1 MFSQDGSTS
10 TDAPLE
16 TEEFTDVRPI
26 LLWYWDRSTAMQQR
40 YEDIERFLKMCA
52 NDAKFLSEI
61 IHNLKLSVQ
70 ERLSEAE
77 SVKLS
82 KRINKNNKKK

>member
-1 MFSQDGSTS
+1 MNS
-10 TDAPLE
+10 DAPLE

-26 LLWYWDRSTAMQQR
+26 LLWYWNRSTPLQQKHG
-40 YEDIERFLKMCA
+40 DTERFLKKCA

-70 ERLSEAE
+70 DKLSE
-77 SVKLS
+77 
-82 KRINKNNKKK
+82 RINKNTKKK